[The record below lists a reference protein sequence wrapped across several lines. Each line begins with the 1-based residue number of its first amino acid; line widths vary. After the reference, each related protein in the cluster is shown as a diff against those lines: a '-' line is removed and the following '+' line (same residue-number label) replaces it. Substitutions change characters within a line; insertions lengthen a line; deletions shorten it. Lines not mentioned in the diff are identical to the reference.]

1 MFGMSWAD
9 TLRIVLMGI
18 FILVCICL
26 LDFLFS
32 EKLPSREETFII
44 NLFKL

>member
-18 FILVCICL
+18 FILVCI
-26 LDFLFS
+26 FLTIVVLMLYYS
-32 EKLPSREETFII
+32 L
-44 NLFKL
+44 